1 LEGVEKPEFMVNLS
15 SIAQED
21 QISEIFDLIYQI
33 IDKFD
38 GFICPEC
45 RNIKSLKEKNE
56 KDKEKSG
63 ERTN

>member
-45 RNIKSLKEKNE
+45 RNIKS
-56 KDKEKSG
+56 
-63 ERTN
+63 